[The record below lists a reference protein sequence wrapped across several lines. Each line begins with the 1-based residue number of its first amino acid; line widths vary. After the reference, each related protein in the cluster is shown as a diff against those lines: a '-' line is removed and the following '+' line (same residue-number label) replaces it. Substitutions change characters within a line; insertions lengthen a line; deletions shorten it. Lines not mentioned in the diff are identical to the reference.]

1 MIPSI
6 NIWAQTDNW
15 GVKLASTVLAA
26 VAVGLSACS
35 TDAEPTSGGANLR
48 VVTSFYPMEFLVSRI
63 GGDRIEVVS
72 LMPAGV
78 AAHDFEPS
86 PQDVVSLHKADLF
99 VYNGAGFEPW
109 GERLVALLSK
119 GSPTM
124 VNATVGLDLI
134 VPEDRGEGRRDPHVW
149 LDPQRYGEQASLI
162 HAALMQVDPVGA
174 VVYDANLARLKAELR
189 KLGEE
194 MEAGLVSCKHNAV
207 VTSHAAFAY
216 LTDRFGLQQ
225 LAIAGLSPEV
235 EPSPARMKAVVELVH
250 DMGTTHIFVEPLA
263 SSAVADTVAREI
275 GAQTLVLNPL
285 EGLTQDEVQA
295 GDDYFTVMRKNLS
308 NIRTALACP

>member
-1 MIPSI
+1 MILSI

-15 GVKLASTVLAA
+15 GVKLASTLLAA
-26 VAVGLSACS
+26 AAVGLSACS
-35 TDAEPTSGGANLR
+35 TDAETTSNGASLR
-48 VVTSFYPMEFLVSRI
+48 VVASFYPIEYLVNRI
-63 GGDRIEVVS
+63 GGDRTEVVS

-78 AAHDFEPS
+78 EAHDFEPS
-86 PQDVVSLHKADLF
+86 PQDVVSLQKADLF

-109 GERLVALLSK
+109 AERLVALLSK
-119 GSPTM
+119 GGPTV
-124 VNATVGLDLI
+124 VNATVGLELI
-134 VPEDRGEGRRDPHVW
+134 VPEDSDEGSRDPHVW
-149 LDPQRYGEQASLI
+149 LDPQRYSEQASLI
-162 HAALMQVDPVGA
+162 HAALMQVDPAGA

-189 KLGEE
+189 ELEEE
-194 MEAGLVSCKHNAV
+194 MEAGLVSCQHNAV
-207 VTSHAAFAY
+207 VTSHSAFAY

-235 EPSPARMKAVVELVH
+235 EPSPARMKAVVELVR

-263 SSAVADTVAREI
+263 SSAIADTVAREI
-275 GAQTLVLNPL
+275 GAQTLELNPL
-285 EGLTQDEVQA
+285 EGLTRDEVQA